1 MNMKKFSIAAL
12 SAITMLTPMTS
23 VILAEDPITTPT
35 PAIQTG
41 TTTVTYTVN
50 SSWEWNIPT
59 SMNKIDLSGGSAI
72 TGTVGIKDATIEPNK
87 QLRITAIGSGT
98 NGAFTLSHA
107 TQEETIPYTVK
118 IVTGEGETETET
130 AVSPGGTLFVY
141 SESTP
146 SVTLRY
152 QVAPETGKT
161 YTAGTY
167 TGTVTYTATL
177 ETKQD

>member
-1 MNMKKFSIAAL
+1 MNIKKISIATL
-12 SAITMLTPMTS
+12 STVMMLTPMAST
-23 VILAEDPITTPT
+23 ILAEDPTPT
-35 PAIQTG
+35 PTTQTG

-59 SMNKIDLSGGSAI
+59 IMSDIDLSGGSAI
-72 TGTVGIKDATIEPNK
+72 TGTVGIKNASIEPGK
-87 QLRITAIGSGT
+87 ELKITATGSGT
-98 NGAFTLSHA
+98 NGAFTLSHK

-118 IVTGEGETETET
+118 IVTGEGETATET
-130 AVSPGGTLFVY
+130 AVNPGDQLFIY
-141 SESTP
+141 SADTP

-177 ETKQD
+177 VKKTNY